1 MRVVIKCTSVNANSS
16 KTIVSSGDTVRSY
29 LPTADDKVPLYT
41 MFVWHLRHST
51 VGNTVHQRSRLQTET
66 QRRKVERGRREKV
79 NVADTGTRVILNN
92 EDSYSEKYPVPNVY
106 YALRLLFQLFS
117 RWARTAS
124 VGWMETVSV
133 ACASCVV
140 FTLRTTRYHP
150 SADRPFRTSGR
161 TKRILKIVGKEISLL
176 SCKCLNQ
183 LVPGTIK
190 K

>member
-1 MRVVIKCTSVNANSS
+1 MTRYHCTPCL
-16 KTIVSSGDTVRSY
+16 SGTFAILQYAIQNIREVDYRDTE
-29 LPTADDKVPLYT
+29 KK
-41 MFVWHLRHST
+41 
-51 VGNTVHQRSRLQTET
+51 GGEEGEE
-66 QRRKVERGRREKV
+66 RRRRGRREAV

-92 EDSYSEKYPVPNVY
+92 EDSYSEKCPVPKLY
-106 YALRLLFQLFS
+106 YTLRLLFQLFS

-161 TKRILKIVGKEISLL
+161 TKRILKIVGKEIALL
-176 SCKCLNQ
+176 SGKCFNQ
-183 LVPGTIK
+183 LVPGTTK